1 MEYVN
6 EEIDYLQRLLAVYLE
21 SEDMMLGTLI
31 MQIQQRL
38 EGLKACA
45 S

>member
-1 MEYVN
+1 MQSAVEA
-6 EEIDYLQRLLAVYLE
+6 IDHLQALLAVYQE
-21 SEDMMLGTLI
+21 QEDQVVATLI

-45 S
+45 

>member
-1 MEYVN
+1 MQSAVEA
-6 EEIDYLQRLLAVYLE
+6 IDYLQALLAVYQE
-21 SEDMMLGTLI
+21 QEDQVVATLI

-45 S
+45 

>member
-1 MEYVN
+1 MQSAVEA
-6 EEIDYLQRLLAVYLE
+6 IDHLQALLAVYQE
-21 SEDMMLGTLI
+21 QEDQVVASLI

-45 S
+45 